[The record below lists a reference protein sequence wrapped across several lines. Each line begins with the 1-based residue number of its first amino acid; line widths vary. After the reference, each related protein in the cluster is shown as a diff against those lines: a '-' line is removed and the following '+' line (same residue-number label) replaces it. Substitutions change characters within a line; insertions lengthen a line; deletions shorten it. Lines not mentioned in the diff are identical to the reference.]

1 MTVSS
6 GAGAQGLDLATGD
19 VYANLRVLQNTTGV
33 DKDMYIGFQSGTGAS
48 VRLYSNATQVVYINN
63 GNMVIGGT
71 VSTTATDGY
80 VYIPTV
86 AGTATGVAT
95 AYAGC
100 VPMVYDTSSN
110 RLAIRSGGVWRST
123 LLT

>member
-1 MTVSS
+1 
-6 GAGAQGLDLATGD
+6 
-19 VYANLRVLQNTTGV
+19 
-33 DKDMYIGFQSGTGAS
+33 MYIGFQSGTGAS

-63 GNMVIGGT
+63 GNMVIGGA

-100 VPMVYDTSSN
+100 APMVYDTSAN
-110 RLAIRSGGVWRST
+110 RLAIRSGGVWRSNS
-123 LLT
+123 